1 MGIVI
6 IGMGEMGGVF
16 GRAFL
21 RAGHPVIPV
30 TRRSSTDSIASEYP
44 DPELALVAVGE
55 ADLDQVLDGLPDA
68 WRNKAGLLQNE
79 LLPSTWE
86 SRRVSDPTVIVVWF
100 EKKAGRPVKV
110 IQPSPVFG
118 PATAL
123 VVDALATLEI
133 PTTVPAS
140 AEEAT
145 LSLVAKNLYILVSN
159 IAGLVTGGSV
169 GELWDA
175 HRELAMSVASDVLD
189 VQEALIKSAVP
200 TDSSVGIPSS
210 GRIARRS
217 RRPHFANS
225 QPVSRAAGPSAFRS
239 QRRRPSRWRSLLAQL
254 TESISLLGTSS
265 QEPAGNLGTLQQGRP
280 RSQSV
285 TRSTGRPTWR

>member
-140 AEEAT
+140 AEAAT

-200 TDSSVGIPSS
+200 RAELIKSLGAAFAADPEHGTTGRSAPARLASAIHHAEAYGLGIPTL
-210 GRIARRS
+210 REIAMS
-217 RRPHFANS
+217 HE
-225 QPVSRAAGPSAFRS
+225 
-239 QRRRPSRWRSLLAQL
+239 L
-254 TESISLLGTSS
+254 
-265 QEPAGNLGTLQQGRP
+265 
-280 RSQSV
+280 
-285 TRSTGRPTWR
+285 